1 MKNLLYSN
9 KFDSVESLNSKDLK
23 SFFQFASDADL
34 LSLDVRNNVR
44 LLTVHQYDVK
54 RPSKIKKLGE
64 KLGALVFEKDQNMW
78 FLQLPLNLV
87 ASDVDSLVSKL
98 KELDPWF
105 DESDI
110 NVWK

>member
-1 MKNLLYSN
+1 MNTLFAK
-9 KFDSVESLNSKDLK
+9 KFDSVQSINSQDLK
-23 SFFQFASDADL
+23 SFFQFASDADQL
-34 LSLDVRNNVR
+34 TIDVRNNVK
-44 LLTVHQYDVK
+44 LLTVFQDLVK
-54 RPSKIKKLGE
+54 RPKKIKELGE

-87 ASDVDSLVSKL
+87 ASDVDSLVSEL